1 MNKTPDNTNTPTAIR
16 HGKRITHYVYR
27 GVRIDRWV
35 NDRGYNIGTTTM
47 YVTAG
52 TKFAVTLI
60 NKNGKKDDY
69 VVSSLKQITRHID
82 RNLDGFKLFGG
93 STTFYRAENG
103 KLVFDYT
110 HSPEVAN

>member
-1 MNKTPDNTNTPTAIR
+1 MNNTPDTTHTPIAIR
-16 HGKRITHYVYR
+16 NGKRITHYTYR

-52 TKFAVTLI
+52 TKFGVTVVG
-60 NKNGKKDDY
+60 KNGKKDDY

-82 RNLDGFKLFGG
+82 RKLDGVKMLGG
-93 STTFYRAENG
+93 STVFYRTENG
-103 KLVFDYT
+103 VLVFDYAQA
-110 HSPEVAN
+110 PEVAR